1 MVYLVFRL
9 TLVCL
14 LLDTQTHTPEQEVL
28 VDRLIDTAGASG
40 SRPPLAHL
48 LQQQMKVQLMER
60 TMTTSR
66 KLVRMTYKIRH
77 SEKKITKGKKN
88 LRAGEHPS
96 LLLLVH
102 PTSEQYIRTTTVALA
117 VAKVSTNQVLC
128 PEEIAPAL
136 FADWITL
143 APPRTA

>member
-28 VDRLIDTAGASG
+28 VDRLMDSAGASG
-40 SRPPLAHL
+40 SRPPPAHL

-60 TMTTSR
+60 TKTTSR
-66 KLVRMTYKIRH
+66 KLVRMTYRIRH
-77 SEKKITKGKKN
+77 SEKKNKK
-88 LRAGEHPS
+88 REK
-96 LLLLVH
+96 
-102 PTSEQYIRTTTVALA
+102 TFEQLSIPVCCCWSILQCVRTTAVALA